1 MLDHGIDLP
10 IKAIWSGQPVR
21 VNLVWH
27 DMSGAAETPIAVDYR
42 VFDKITSAPI
52 ASAAN
57 VPTPA
62 STMSFDVPASSLP
75 QGTAAQRRLL
85 IVVEATFSGGQKM
98 PAVGEVIVYKR
109 PTLE

>member
-1 MLDHGIDLP
+1 MIDQVIDIP
-10 IKAIWSGQPVR
+10 IRAIWSGQPVR

-27 DMSGAAETPIAVDYR
+27 DMDGAAETPTAVDYR

-52 ASAAN
+52 AAASN
-57 VPTPA
+57 VPAPA

-85 IVVEATFSGGQKM
+85 IVVEATFANGQKM

-109 PTLE
+109 PTLA